1 VKQRE
6 QLLQVIEQD
15 VRQDC
20 ADYLALRGSMQ
31 ELYQQLLERNCR
43 QIDLLNE
50 QITTLVEQ
58 VRARAGRRSKIL
70 AVFRLGG
77 DSAAMRQLL
86 SHYPRARSEHL
97 QQVWQQLGQLVVQ
110 CKQLNERNGKLLAMH
125 NDILDQLLGDGRNPQ
140 LYAPQFY

>member
-1 VKQRE
+1 MSRRE

-15 VRQDC
+15 VQQDC

-31 ELYQQLLERNCR
+31 ELYQQLLEHNCR

-50 QITTLVEQ
+50 QITSLVEQ

-70 AVFRLGG
+70 AVFRLGA
-77 DSAAMRQLL
+77 SHAALQQLL
-86 SHYPRARSEHL
+86 GHYPRARGEHL
-97 QQVWQQLGQLVVQ
+97 QQAWQQLGQLVAQ
-110 CKQLNERNGKLLAMH
+110 CKYLNERNGKLLAMH
-125 NDILDQLLGDGRNPQ
+125 NDILNQLLGDGRHPD

>member
-1 VKQRE
+1 MSRRE

-15 VRQDC
+15 VQQDC

-50 QITTLVEQ
+50 QITSLVEQ

-70 AVFRLGG
+70 AVLRLGAG
-77 DSAAMRQLL
+77 YAALQQLL
-86 SHYPRARSEHL
+86 GHYPQARGEHL
-97 QQVWQQLGQLVVQ
+97 QQAWQQLGQLLAQ
-110 CKQLNERNGKLLAMH
+110 CKYLNERNGKLLAMH
-125 NDILDQLLGDGRNPQ
+125 NDILNQLLGDGRDPQ

>member
-15 VRQDC
+15 VRRDC
-20 ADYLALRGSMQ
+20 ADYLALRGAMQ

-77 DSAAMRQLL
+77 DSAAMQQLL

-97 QQVWQQLGQLVVQ
+97 QRVWQQLGQLVVQ

-125 NDILDQLLGDGRNPQ
+125 NDILDQLLGDGRDPQ

>member
-1 VKQRE
+1 MKQRE

-15 VRQDC
+15 VRRDC
-20 ADYLALRGSMQ
+20 ADYLALRGAMQ

-77 DSAAMRQLL
+77 DSAAMQQLL

-97 QQVWQQLGQLVVQ
+97 QRVWQQLGQLVVQ

-125 NDILDQLLGDGRNPQ
+125 NDILDQLLGDGRDPQ

>member
-1 VKQRE
+1 MSRPE

-15 VRQDC
+15 VQQDC

-50 QITTLVEQ
+50 QISGLVEQ
-58 VRARAGRRSKIL
+58 LRARAGRRSKIL
-70 AVFRLGG
+70 AAFRLGTDQAG
-77 DSAAMRQLL
+77 LRQLFGQ
-86 SHYPRARSEHL
+86 YPRARGVQL
-97 QQVWQQLGQLVVQ
+97 QQTWQQLGQLVAQ
-110 CKQLNERNGKLLAMH
+110 CKYLNERNGKLLAMH
-125 NDILDQLLGDGRNPQ
+125 GDILNQLLGDGRHTD

>member
-1 VKQRE
+1 MNRRE

-15 VRQDC
+15 VQQDC

-50 QITTLVEQ
+50 QITSLVEQ
-58 VRARAGRRSKIL
+58 LRARAGRRSKIL
-70 AVFRLGG
+70 AVFRLGAG
-77 DSAAMRQLL
+77 HAAMQQLL
-86 SHYPRARSEHL
+86 GHYPRARGEHL
-97 QQVWQQLGQLVVQ
+97 QQAWQQLGQLVAQ
-110 CKQLNERNGKLLAMH
+110 CKYLNERNGKLLAMH
-125 NDILDQLLGDGRNPQ
+125 NDILSQLLGDGRDAQ